1 MIGISK
7 FIRIFADVKANC
19 RYWQSVA
26 TKTLRIK
33 KETLSSFR
41 DSDKTAKTLS
51 ETPGEQKSIRS
62 YHHIKVRTFCHAVG
76 CLGSW
81 RYLSSHRSKKF
92 PCLFPYKTKYYMQP
106 MTERILLLLLTVII
120 TAGAQIKPKTKPKT
134 MATNYYC
141 EYCGHKFHDVR
152 QLTSATCSRH
162 PDGSHRGYHKLY
174 EGREK
179 STYLCKYCGHKFNSI
194 MLMVGGTCA
203 HHPKGMNKG
212 YHAPAL

>member
-7 FIRIFADVKANC
+7 FIRIFAVVKADC
-19 RYWQSVA
+19 RHWQSAA

-62 YHHIKVRTFCHAVG
+62 YLHIKVRTFCHAVG

-92 PCLFPYKTKYYMQP
+92 PCLFSYDLST
-106 MTERILLLLLTVII
+106 T
-120 TAGAQIKPKTKPKT
+120 
-134 MATNYYC
+134 YC
-141 EYCGHKFHDVR
+141 QKE
-152 QLTSATCSRH
+152 
-162 PDGSHRGYHKLY
+162 
-174 EGREK
+174 
-179 STYLCKYCGHKFNSI
+179 FND
-194 MLMVGGTCA
+194 
-203 HHPKGMNKG
+203 
-212 YHAPAL
+212 